1 MSFKPLDR
9 PGNYFL
15 VWCLLIFAFPLTG
28 MVAAQTP
35 APTPDIELQPILA
48 HDKLERDKDLT
59 LHVFISNKSTLPI
72 TVNDVTV
79 VSETTQEKSRTF
91 KLPINLP
98 ALSSTKAEITL
109 HTLSDAKFG
118 GQKIIVTANYVWG
131 NQPQKTSKTVV
142 LPLEISRKFEE
153 EAKGFPGGTA
163 AFLYLLL
170 PVIPAILSFQIV
182 EQLRKKEKLKMPE
195 FETKHIAPAFLIAIV
210 ISFIMVVV
218 SRSDAGVEY
227 SNPTVFLKVLF
238 ASIIAGTGLSVLRW
252 LWAAI
257 QMKRWAFSKN
267 DKGIDYL
274 RKALLGPNAP
284 ETFVWVTGTSQG
296 TTWEGFRLRQ
306 PNGDLVLGPQVM
318 VTTEAT
324 AAFQENAVHDRKLLV
339 RLVKNNKI
347 EVQIKESVKPA
358 DHKQGNFAVVAGLEL
373 FQQNGSASKP
383 FVTITT

>member
-1 MSFKPLDR
+1 
-9 PGNYFL
+9 
-15 VWCLLIFAFPLTG
+15 